1 MTKADKWFLAAL
13 GFAALMFIGFFTGC
27 DTLILA
33 PIPPMLICLFKS
45 LDHFSI
51 GG

>member
-13 GFAALMFIGFFTGC
+13 GFAALTFIGYYTNC
-27 DTLILA
+27 NTLILA
-33 PIPPMLICLFKS
+33 PILPTLICLFKS
-45 LDHFSI
+45 LDYFST